1 MSSLR
6 LRITLVLTVTLA
18 LHLTLLSRIRIDNV
32 RPDAM
37 LLIAVVAGLTAGPER
52 GAIVGFFAGLLAD
65 VFLQTPLGLSALAYC
80 LVGFAVG
87 SLQSG
92 ILRAAWWIPVLTSV
106 GASAGGVVLYAVLGA
121 MVGQGEFVGSR
132 LGVIAVLVGVLN
144 GALAPAAMRLIGW
157 AFRSSLAD
165 RSYANS

>member
-1 MSSLR
+1 MSSIR
-6 LRITLVLTVTLA
+6 LRISLALVLTLA

-52 GAIVGFFAGLLAD
+52 GAIVGFCAGLLAD
-65 VFLQTPLGLSALAYC
+65 LFLQTPLGLSALAYC

-92 ILRAAWWIPVLTSV
+92 ILRAAWWIPVLTALA
-106 GASAGGVVLYAVLGA
+106 ASTAGVVLYAILGA
-121 MVGQGEFVGSR
+121 MVGQGDFVGPR
-132 LGVIAVLVGVLN
+132 LGVIAALVGVMN
-144 GALAPAAMRLIGW
+144 AALAPAAMRLIGW
-157 AFRSSLAD
+157 AFGSSVTD
-165 RSYANS
+165 RSYATP